1 MTDALEG
8 VRVLEIAS
16 YVTGPYAGVLLA
28 DLGADVIKVEE
39 PDVGD
44 PFRGWG
50 EAGYSSTFASL
61 NRNKRSVTLDLRSDD
76 GQAKLRELVDT
87 SDVLIENF
95 RVGVAER
102 RGFGY
107 EETKARNPRLIYCSI
122 SGFGR
127 TGPYK
132 DRPGYD
138 TVGQAMGGLLSL
150 LTDLDDP
157 YPMGIS
163 LSDHLTGL
171 FACYGILG
179 ALAARDRTGKGQ
191 LVETSLL
198 QSTVGFLAENA
209 ARYFSEGHV
218 PDREAR
224 TRLAQV
230 FAFRASD
237 GLPFVV
243 HLSSPPQFWKGL
255 VAAIER
261 PDLADDDR
269 FRTRPDRT
277 KHYDAL
283 VAELSAIFRTS
294 TRTEWLER
302 LLAHDVPC
310 SALNTLQEVFDDP
323 QVKHLGLRVTMEHET
338 KGSLDLV
345 APGVTLDGTP
355 MTIRRA
361 PPVLGEHNDEVLG
374 SLGKKTPS

>member
-1 MTDALEG
+1 VTTALEG

-39 PDVGD
+39 PDVGV
-44 PFRGWG
+44 PFRGWC

-61 NRNKRSVTLDLRSDD
+61 NRNKRSVTLDLRSDG
-76 GQAKLRELVDT
+76 GQSQLRELIDT
-87 SDVLIENF
+87 ADVLIENF

-107 EETKARNPRLIYCSI
+107 EESKARNPRLVYCSI

-179 ALAARDRTGKGQ
+179 ALAARDRTGQGQ

-218 PDREAR
+218 PDRAAR

-243 HLSSPPQFWKGL
+243 HLSSPPQFWQGL
-255 VAAIER
+255 VAAVER
-261 PDLADDDR
+261 PDLAEE
-269 FRTRPDRT
+269 DRT
-277 KHYDAL
+277 KHYDEL
-283 VAELSAIFRTS
+283 VVELSAIFRTS
-294 TRTEWLER
+294 TRAEWMER

-310 SALNTLQEVFDDP
+310 SPLNTLQEVFEDP

-361 PPVLGEHNDEVLG
+361 PPVLGEHNEEVLG
-374 SLGKKTPS
+374 ALGASSSA